1 MKHHPYLERAAH
13 LLAAVALAVGLLGA
27 VPVLDA
33 LSQSPAEIQSSVG
46 DFPAARV
53 EEGDLVARVTVP
65 GLALDTP
72 VYEGVH
78 SRTLA
83 SGAGHLP
90 GTPLPGEDGA
100 RRNSVIAIPRDAG
113 PTAALADL
121 QIGEGVQM
129 RTPFGRKSY
138 RVTQRRVVPPER
150 VRLGQTARP
159 RVTFVTTYPADSIGP
174 APLRLAVILEPA
186 GDGESVASVEPAPR
200 APRARSASLRRPAR
214 LQRAVR
220 PAANQLSSAWRNSET
235 RPTGRAEISAY
246 SEASEAFPAGR

>member
-27 VPVLDA
+27 VPMLDA
-33 LSQSPAEIQSSVG
+33 LSQSPAEIQSAAAG

-65 GLALDTP
+65 RLALDAP
-72 VYEGVH
+72 VYEGVQ

-100 RRNSVIAIPRDAG
+100 RRNSIIAVPRDAG

-129 RTPFGRKSY
+129 RTPFGLKSY
-138 RVTQRRVVPPER
+138 RVTQRRILPPER

-159 RVTFVTTYPADSIGP
+159 RVTFVTAYPADSIGP

-186 GDGESVASVEPAPR
+186 GHGESLASVEPPPR
-200 APRARSASLRRPAR
+200 APR
-214 LQRAVR
+214 
-220 PAANQLSSAWRNSET
+220 
-235 RPTGRAEISAY
+235 
-246 SEASEAFPAGR
+246 